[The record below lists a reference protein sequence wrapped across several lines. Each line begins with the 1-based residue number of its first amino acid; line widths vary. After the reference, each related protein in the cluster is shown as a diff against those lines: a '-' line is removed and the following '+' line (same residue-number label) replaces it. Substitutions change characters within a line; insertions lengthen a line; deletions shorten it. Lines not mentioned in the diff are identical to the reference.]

1 MSEVDVIRLDGD
13 VDLARAPA
21 LREELRR
28 RVANEDRGLVIDL
41 GEVRYL
47 DSAGVNVLFEVA
59 EDLSNRGLR
68 LGVVVPEGSLLD
80 RVIELVDLRSVAAVE
95 RTVDA
100 ARAALDE
107 PA

>member
-1 MSEVDVIRLDGD
+1 VSDVSVIHLDGD

-28 RVANEDRGLVIDL
+28 SVGNAQRGLVVDL

-59 EDLSNRGLR
+59 EDLANRALR
-68 LGVVVPEGSLLD
+68 LAVVVPEGSLLD
-80 RVIELVDLRSVAAVE
+80 RVIELVDLRAVAAVE

-100 ARAALDE
+100 ALAALDD

>member
-1 MSEVDVIRLDGD
+1 MTEVSVIHLEGD

-28 RVANEDRGLVIDL
+28 GVGNDDRGLLIDL

-59 EDLSNRGLR
+59 EDLSNRDLR

-80 RVIELVDLRSVAAVE
+80 RVIELVDLRSVAVVE
-95 RTVDA
+95 RTVE
-100 ARAALDE
+100 AALAALEE